1 MGVKAKQKGFYD
13 DLTWYWDRSRN
24 VMIPNL
30 QRLIATCR
38 RVGVEVIH
46 PRIATLTRDG
56 RDTTRRYK
64 ALGVSTTPD
73 AKEAEILP
81 EVAPQGDEI
90 VLSKLTSSVFNS
102 TTLDNILRNIGIQNL
117 IVVGL
122 ATDGCVEST
131 VRSATEKDYSV
142 ILVEDA
148 CGTIAPQLHEAA
160 SGVVVEGLGFMFNN
174 AMQAFHPYPGHPNS
188 IAPGKARI
196 TGMAPTIVL
205 KEGRP
210 WLVVSSLGG
219 TKILTGVMQVIVNI
233 IDFGMTPVEA
243 VSAPRVHCEDEQVDL
258 ESRTYF
264 ATQEA
269 LQARGHKVVK
279 SERSYDPA
287 FSRVHL
293 ATLDP
298 ATGRL
303 DGAAD
308 PRDRGGLA
316 IVS

>member
-1 MGVKAKQKGFYD
+1 MADVPVKSIVDDRLSRLLALVHDPLPEPELRKDNTALLIIDVQYLTCHPDWGMGVKAKQKGFFE
-13 DLTWYWDRSRN
+13 DLAWYWDRSRN

-38 RVGVEVIH
+38 QVGVEVIH
-46 PRIATLTRDG
+46 SRIATLTRDG

-102 TTLDNILRNIGIQNL
+102 TTLDSVLHNIGIQNL

-160 SGVVVEGLGFMFNN
+160 
-174 AMQAFHPYPGHPNS
+174 
-188 IAPGKARI
+188 
-196 TGMAPTIVL
+196 VL
-205 KEGRP
+205 IMGYKDA
-210 WLVVSSLGG
+210 
-219 TKILTGVMQVIVNI
+219 I
-233 IDFGMTPVEA
+233 IKST
-243 VSAPRVHCEDEQVDL
+243 DEMVAAL
-258 ESRTYF
+258 
-264 ATQEA
+264 EA
-269 LQARGHKVVK
+269 L
-279 SERSYDPA
+279 
-287 FSRVHL
+287 
-293 ATLDP
+293 
-298 ATGRL
+298 
-303 DGAAD
+303 
-308 PRDRGGLA
+308 
-316 IVS
+316 